1 MGVDRRGRAG
11 VGVDQAQTLTI
22 RAISPA
28 EALAGLGD
36 MSQLDPRGAMTADDM
51 RALVEGGRCFA
62 LDSASG
68 AAVWVLRDLGAVCW
82 VDAMRG
88 AGSLDLTDI
97 ADKVMTEQARGFE
110 ALAMQTARPGL
121 RRKLERKGWRVTGWI
136 MRKDLKND

>member
-11 VGVDQAQTLTI
+11 VGVDQAQTLNI

-28 EALAGLGD
+28 EAMQRLGD
-36 MSQLDPRGAMTADDM
+36 MSHLDPRGAMTMDDM

-68 AAVWVLRDLGAVCW
+68 AAVWVLRDMGAVCW
-82 VDAMRG
+82 VDALRG
-88 AGSLDLTDI
+88 AGSLDMTDI